1 MRRKDR
7 EMSPEFGLGVIDRA
21 QFGVLS
27 YLDPEG
33 SVYSVPLSIAR
44 IDQKLYFHSAKSGR
58 KVESFRDGLPV
69 CVVFAADVAVPQ
81 LFTPE
86 ELDDLGRD
94 RANASR
100 LTSRA
105 FTTEYA
111 SAIVNGRLHRVQEA
125 ELWREALRAICRKY
139 TPHAMKH
146 FDMAADS
153 GKSATGIYEISI
165 DELTAKRLK
174 FDASGE
180 ELKWGRLT

>member
-1 MRRKDR
+1 M
-7 EMSPEFGLGVIDRA
+7 
-21 QFGVLS
+21 
-27 YLDPEG
+27 
-33 SVYSVPLSIAR
+33 
-44 IDQKLYFHSAKSGR
+44 
-58 KVESFRDGLPV
+58 

-94 RANASR
+94 KPMSC

-139 TPHAMKH
+139 TPH
-146 FDMAADS
+146 
-153 GKSATGIYEISI
+153 
-165 DELTAKRLK
+165 DEDLIWRVTAENRPP
-174 FDASGE
+174 ASM
-180 ELKWGRLT
+180 RSPSMS